1 MPRLSFTAQT
11 VKGLKPPASGQIDYF
26 DADLPGFGCRVSYGG
41 KKSWIVLYRHNGVK
55 KRLTLGSAKNTSLA
69 DARDLARE
77 ALGQAD
83 KGQDPAKAKQLRR
96 AADTITDLAEA
107 YLEEHAKPEKRSW
120 KKDESYLRRTV
131 LPELGTMKVAD
142 VTRAHVRALIN
153 ARKKKTPVAAN
164 RTLEVLRKMFN
175 WAIENDRAPSLANPC
190 SRIQKADERSRE
202 RILSPDEIRRFWR
215 ALEDEPTKIRRYF
228 RLLLLTGQR
237 ELEVLQ
243 ANWEEFDFESAWW
256 TIPGSRT
263 KNGLAHRVY
272 LAEPTLAMLKTIRAE
287 DPDSVYLFPRRDAT
301 APATRS
307 MLQKP
312 WEGKGKKLGIA
323 RRADLRGVVVHDLRR
338 TAASGMA
345 SMGFSRLT
353 VGRILNHL
361 ERGVTKI
368 YDRHSYDPEKREAL
382 SAWAAR
388 VIEIVS
394 ERVPAAENIVRLRT
408 GTE

>member
-11 VKGLKPPASGQIDYF
+11 VKCLKPPASGQIDYF
-26 DADLPGFGCRVSYGG
+26 DAGLPGFGCRVSYGG

-77 ALGQAD
+77 ALAQVD
-83 KGQDPAKAKQLRR
+83 RGQDPAKAKQLRR
-96 AADTITDLAEA
+96 TADTVADLAEA

-120 KKDESYLRRTV
+120 KKDESYLKRTV
-131 LPELGTMKVAD
+131 IPELGTMKVAD
-142 VTRAHVRALIN
+142 VTRAHVRTLFN
-153 ARKKKTPVAAN
+153 AKKKTTPIAAN

-175 WAIENDRAPSLANPC
+175 WAIENDRAPLIANPC
-190 SRIQKADERSRE
+190 SRIQKAEERSRE
-202 RILSPDEIRRFWR
+202 RVLSPDEIRRFWR
-215 ALEDEPTKIRRYF
+215 TLEEEPVKIRRYF

-237 ELEVLQ
+237 ELELLQ
-243 ANWEEFDFESAWW
+243 ANWEEFDLESTWW

-272 LAEPTLAMLKTIRAE
+272 LPEPTLAMLKAIRGE
-287 DPDSVYLFPRRDAT
+287 DPEGIYLFPQRGAG

-312 WEGKGKKLGIA
+312 WEGKGDKPGIA

-368 YDRHSYDPEKREAL
+368 YDRHSYDPEKRDAL

-388 VIEIVS
+388 VMEIVS
-394 ERVPAAENIVRLRT
+394 EQGATACR
-408 GTE
+408 